1 MLFPNG
7 KASVLPHIFISMSF
21 RGEVHFVSS
30 FPLFSSQ
37 IHRPQTTKRLSSD
50 SSNNRGML
58 TDQHCPEPLLL
69 QLLIHPGWEKGFLSQ
84 NVFQNSE
91 QTKRKCLD
99 IMKIWPFSTL
109 KGFFHLLWKEG
120 AFFKTEISPSSQWMS
135 FPLPKGRNKASLNHW
150 QHMEEGAAGSCL
162 FPLFPWHTV
171 LLLPRPPHQL
181 LLPKASWR
189 NTELTL
195 WPCSCNV
202 IQSMVMFLCW
212 IFSGGEIASYIRLE
226 LLCIFN
232 TGEFIFLFS
241 LAKGKV
247 RPLSSVQKH
256 IKGKGWVKKNTTTT
270 TKPLSKAFQSTH
282 AAH

>member
-21 RGEVHFVSS
+21 KGEVHFVSS

-120 AFFKTEISPSSQWMS
+120 AFLRLKSHHPLNECPSHFQKDGIRQAWTTDSIWRREQQEAAS
-135 FPLPKGRNKASLNHW
+135 FPCFPGTRFCCCPDLPTNCFYQKHL
-150 QHMEEGAAGSCL
+150 EETRSWPSDPAVAMSSN
-162 FPLFPWHTV
+162 PWWCFF
-171 LLLPRPPHQL
+171 
-181 LLPKASWR
+181 A
-189 NTELTL
+189 E
-195 WPCSCNV
+195 
-202 IQSMVMFLCW
+202 
-212 IFSGGEIASYIRLE
+212 
-226 LLCIFN
+226 
-232 TGEFIFLFS
+232 FS
-241 LAKGKV
+241 LVVKL
-247 RPLSSVQKH
+247 PL
-256 IKGKGWVKKNTTTT
+256 T
-270 TKPLSKAFQSTH
+270 
-282 AAH
+282 